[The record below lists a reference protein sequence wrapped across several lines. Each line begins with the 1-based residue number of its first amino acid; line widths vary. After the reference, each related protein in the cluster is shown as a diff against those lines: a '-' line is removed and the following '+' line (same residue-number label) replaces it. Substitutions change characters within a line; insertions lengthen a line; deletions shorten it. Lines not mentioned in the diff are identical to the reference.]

1 VRYNTQ
7 KLWLKNSRQTQDK
20 RHIQELNLS
29 CISKLWWCGKKKAK
43 DEKINILKP
52 TGLQRHNLSFCHNV
66 LLNVFLEVFW

>member
-1 VRYNTQ
+1 MVVW
-7 KLWLKNSRQTQDK
+7 K
-20 RHIQELNLS
+20 
-29 CISKLWWCGKKKAK
+29 KKKAQ